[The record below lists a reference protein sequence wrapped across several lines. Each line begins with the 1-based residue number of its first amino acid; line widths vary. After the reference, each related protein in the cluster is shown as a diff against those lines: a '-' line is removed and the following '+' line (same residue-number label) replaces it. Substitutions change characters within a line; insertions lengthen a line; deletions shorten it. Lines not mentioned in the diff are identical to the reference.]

1 MKKSLIFIAATV
13 LALALAVPAY
23 ASGADGAGR
32 AYGAFHSGEAR
43 ANGGFTGT
51 SNPGL
56 NHTGFSGYG
65 M

>member
-1 MKKSLIFIAATV
+1 MKKIVTFAAAIV
-13 LALALAVPAY
+13 LVFALAAPAF
-23 ASGADGAGR
+23 ATGADGAGR

-56 NHTGFSGYG
+56 NHTGFSGFG